1 MGIMTKM
8 TLSLEIRGVSSIYNI
23 DPRSRYIS
31 SPQHSEKIS
40 AQIAFAI
47 YGGKKKSFFT
57 LKHCLAFL
65 IKPVLT
71 FCSLVNILWMYHNI
85 NVFKR
90 H

>member
-1 MGIMTKM
+1 MFIVSQENPVGIMTKM

-47 YGGKKKSFFT
+47 YGTKKKVFFHFKT
-57 LKHCLAFL
+57 LPGF
-65 IKPVLT
+65 
-71 FCSLVNILWMYHNI
+71 SY
-85 NVFKR
+85 
-90 H
+90 